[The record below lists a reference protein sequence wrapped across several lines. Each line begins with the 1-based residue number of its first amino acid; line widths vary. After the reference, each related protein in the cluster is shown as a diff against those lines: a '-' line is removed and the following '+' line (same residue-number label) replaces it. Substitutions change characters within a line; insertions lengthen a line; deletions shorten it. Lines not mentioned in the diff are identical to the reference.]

1 MNAMKKA
8 REEGLFVFLTF
19 YVFNYRTEINTA
31 LWLKIC
37 HELFIKLSVY
47 FIA

>member
-1 MNAMKKA
+1 MIAMKKA
-8 REEGLFVFLTF
+8 REEGLFVF
-19 YVFNYRTEINTA
+19 FNFLCFPYRTEINTA